1 MINMNVKADIKDA
14 RLALEALGVS
24 VGGPG
29 FSRRVIRALA
39 TAGKKWVKKRMGG
52 FLHIGRNMQSSD
64 FKVQDGLKDSIYGFA
79 RSADHGVVASGK
91 GYMAEPL
98 ERGATIKP
106 KKGKF
111 LTFRGDDES
120 WHRMKSVT
128 LHARHWFTKSVEG
141 FEQSSEYLP
150 TVEKMVGKEIKK
162 AGLSR

>member
-1 MINMNVKADIKDA
+1 MIKMDVRTDFKEAK
-14 RLALEALGVS
+14 RSLEALGVT
-24 VGGPG
+24 VGGSS
-29 FSRRVIRALA
+29 FMRRVVRALA
-39 TAGKKWVKKRMGG
+39 TAGKKWIKKRMGE
-52 FLHIGRNMQSSD
+52 FLHIGRNMSLSD
-64 FKVQDGLKDSIYGFA
+64 FKVQEGLKESIYGFA

-91 GYMAEPL
+91 GYVAEPL
-98 ERGATIKP
+98 ERGATIRP

-128 LHARHWFTKSVEG
+128 LPARHWFTKSAEG

>member
-1 MINMNVKADIKDA
+1 MIKMDVKADIKDA
-14 RLALEALGVS
+14 RLSLEALGAS
-24 VGGPG
+24 VGGSG
-29 FSRRVIRALA
+29 FVRRVIRALS
-39 TAGKKWVKKRMGG
+39 TAGKKWIKKRMGG
-52 FLHIGRNMQSSD
+52 FLHIGRNMRSSD
-64 FKVQDGLKDSIYGFA
+64 FKVQEGLKESIYGFA

-91 GYMAEPL
+91 GYIAEPL

-111 LTFRGDDES
+111 LSFRGDDET

-128 LHARHWFTKSVEG
+128 IPARHWFTKSAEG

-150 TVEKMVGKEIKK
+150 TVEKMIGKEIKR